1 MRWLLKQSR
10 DETIELTA
18 ATPEINCKVFIDLT
32 RQSCAVSVHWNCS
45 ILECLSAHGPLDQ
58 TESTCSSPS
67 SVTCSSWH
75 LGSGAAWV
83 PEGASPAASGTWELR
98 LFTWWPNIT
107 DTLYFWK
114 SSINILLLQKFISL
128 SSPGT
133 PISISSF
140 SFCLPTVGF
149 GLQELVNSI
158 LFLIWEA
165 VYPIWV
171 LWTLQSK
178 RAPKCANSGGA
189 GPRVPGCE
197 LSCAVQG
204 NLAQSWT
211 WALNLFR

>member
-1 MRWLLKQSR
+1 MSTKA
-10 DETIELTA
+10 IEGWYHTTYSSYPRNQL
-18 ATPEINCKVFIDLT
+18 
-32 RQSCAVSVHWNCS
+32 QSVHWFNQAELCCQCA
-45 ILECLSAHGPLDQ
+45 LKLQ
-58 TESTCSSPS
+58 
-67 SVTCSSWH
+67 H
-75 LGSGAAWV
+75 LGVSLCPWPPGPDWEHMLLSLLCYLLILAPGQWCCMGAWGGF
-83 PEGASPAASGTWELR
+83 PRHFRDLGAETFHLV
-98 LFTWWPNIT
+98 T

-114 SSINILLLQKFISL
+114 SSINILLLQKLISL

-133 PISISSF
+133 LISISSF

-158 LFLIWEA
+158 LFLIREA

-204 NLAQSWT
+204 NLARSWT